1 MLTKAQHSV
10 QQVFKEGLESFG
22 ITPGQYMVLKCLWDE
37 NGITVKHLADRLQLD
52 SSTITGILD
61 RLETKQLIARQ
72 PDKNDRRALNVVLT
86 PQGKDLQ
93 EPVDQAIEA
102 ANHKVLNCLDNEQ
115 AQNFKAILHKIHPAK
130 GVPENPSSIS

>member
-1 MLTKAQHSV
+1 MELEQCINFMLTKAQHSV

-93 EPVDQAIEA
+93 EPVDQAIET

-130 GVPENPSSIS
+130 